1 KGSARTALIH
11 DIRRHRLRDGFAEAL
26 VRRQLERQT
35 VRPLREKIARLQRQN
50 DDLRHDW
57 LVGLERGTWPD
68 KHAGEEDWAKDKD
81 GERRHDADRRVF
93 FRQAA
98 GDFRSSEERWRLA
111 TSAQDRGAFDGRD
124 RMQAERDTWVKKFKK
139 ERKKGQ
145 KLYVEKR
152 GLEAKVAAL
161 EDAAKTGGEG
171 EAG

>member
-1 KGSARTALIH
+1 MKW
-11 DIRRHRLRDGFAEAL
+11 
-26 VRRQLERQT
+26 Q
-35 VRPLREKIARLQRQN
+35 
-50 DDLRHDW
+50 
-57 LVGLERGTWPD
+57 
-68 KHAGEEDWAKDKD
+68 
-81 GERRHDADRRVF
+81 RRHDADRRVF